1 MASMLQHLYHSV
13 LQDKVLLLIDD
24 EPVNLGMLSAYL
36 EEYQVEILVA
46 RDGKSGLDKAQRAH
60 PDLILLDIMM
70 PEIDGFE
77 TCRLLKTQDDT
88 RNIPVIF
95 MTALT
100 DIEHKVRAFQ
110 VGAVDYITKPLQ
122 QEEVLARIVTHVRL
136 HNLNEQLEQK
146 VRERT
151 NELVQTNQRL
161 QQEISERRHAEEALR
176 ESEARFRRLAEN
188 AKDMIYRISL
198 LDGQY
203 EYISPAV
210 ETITGYTPQEIYQ
223 SPKFIAQVIHPD
235 WKNYFVEGW
244 QNLMHGEVPPYY
256 EYQIL
261 HKSGETRWLNER
273 NVLIRDGNGNP
284 IAMEGIVTDITSRK
298 QAEEEVHRLNAE
310 LEQRVH
316 ERTVEL
322 EAANNELQS
331 FAYIVSH
338 DLKAPLR
345 AIAKLSQWLLEDYE
359 STFDAQGQEM
369 VNLLVSRVKRLD
381 NLIDGILEYSRIGRV
396 ASHIE
401 SIDLNQLL
409 PEVIDSLTPPPN
421 IQIAITSDLPLI
433 LGDTTR
439 IQQIFANLIGNA
451 MKFMD
456 KPQGNIHIDY
466 TEAGDFWQFSV
477 TDNGPGIEAQ
487 YYNRIFQIF
496 QTLKSRDELESTGIG
511 LTIVKKIVELYGG
524 KIWVESIMG
533 QGSTFYFTVPKNQ
546 SPLKKIGNDHCIL

>member
-1 MASMLQHLYHSV
+1 MESMLQHLYHSV

-24 EPVNLGMLSAYL
+24 EPMNLDMLAVYL
-36 EEYQVEILVA
+36 KKYPVKILVA
-46 RDGKSGLDKAQRAH
+46 WDGKSGLDKAQRAH

-77 TCRLLKTQDDT
+77 TCRMLKTRVDT
-88 RNIPVIF
+88 RDIPVIF

-110 VGAVDYITKPLQ
+110 AGAVDYITKPLQ

-136 HNLNEQLEQK
+136 HHLNEQLEQK

-151 NELVQTNQRL
+151 NELVRTNQRL
-161 QQEISERRHAEEALR
+161 QQEISERQQAEEALR

-188 AKDMIYRISL
+188 AKDMIYRML
-198 LDGQY
+198 LPEGRY
-203 EYISPAV
+203 EYISPAAADLSGYMP
-210 ETITGYTPQEIYQ
+210 EEWYANPELIRTI
-223 SPKFIAQVIHPD
+223 IHPD
-235 WKNYFVEGW
+235 WQTYFAFQWEKLLQGD
-244 QNLMHGEVPPYY
+244 LPPEY
-256 EYQIL
+256 EYQII
-261 HKSGETRWLNER
+261 HKSGDIKWVNQR
-273 NVLIRDGNGNP
+273 NVLIRDTENKP
-284 IAMEGIVTDITSRK
+284 IALEGIVTDITARK
-298 QAEEEVHRLNAE
+298 QAEEEVHRLNVE

-316 ERTVEL
+316 ERTAEL
-322 EAANNELQS
+322 EVANNELQS

-345 AIAKLSQWLLEDYE
+345 AIAKLSQWLLEDYG
-359 STFDAQGQEM
+359 SAFDAQGQDM
-369 VNLLVSRVKRLD
+369 VNLLISRVKRLD

-396 ASHIE
+396 DSHLE

-409 PEVIDSLTPPPN
+409 PEVIDSMTPPPN
-421 IQIAITSDLPLI
+421 IQIAIASELPLI

-456 KPQGNIHIDY
+456 KPRGIITISCED
-466 TEAGDFWQFSV
+466 AGADWRFSV
-477 TDNGPGIEAQ
+477 VDNGPGIDPK
-487 YYNRIFQIF
+487 YHDKIFQIF
-496 QTLKSRDELESTGIG
+496 QTLQPRDEFESTGIG

-524 KIWVESIMG
+524 KIWVESTIG
-533 QGSTFYFTVPKNQ
+533 QGSTFYFTVPKK
-546 SPLKKIGNDHCIL
+546 SESF

>member
-1 MASMLQHLYHSV
+1 MNSMFQQLYHPV

-24 EPVNLGMLSAYL
+24 EPVNLGMLTAYL
-36 EEYQVEILVA
+36 EEYQVEILAA
-46 RDGKSGLDKAQRAH
+46 RDGKSGIDKAQRSH

-100 DIEHKVRAFQ
+100 DITHKVRAFQ

-136 HNLNEQLEQK
+136 HHLNEQLEQK

-161 QQEISERRHAEEALR
+161 QQEISERQHAEDALR

-188 AKDMIYRISL
+188 AKDMIYRML
-198 LDGQY
+198 LPEGRY
-203 EYISPAV
+203 EYVSPAV
-210 ETITGYTPQEIYQ
+210 TELVGYPPEEWYANPRLIR
-223 SPKFIAQVIHPD
+223 KVIHPD
-235 WKNYFVEGW
+235 WQAYFAIQWEKLLQGD
-244 QNLMHGEVPPYY
+244 MPPEY
-256 EYQIL
+256 EYQII
-261 HKSGETRWLNER
+261 HKSGDIKWVNQR
-273 NVLIRDGNGNP
+273 NVLIRDAENTP
-284 IAMEGIVTDITSRK
+284 IAMEGIVTDITARK
-298 QAEEEVHRLNAE
+298 QAEEEIHRLNTE

-316 ERTVEL
+316 ERTAEL

-345 AIAKLSQWLLEDYE
+345 AIAKLSQWLLEDYG

-369 VNLLVSRVKRLD
+369 VNLLVSRVKRMD
-381 NLIDGILEYSRIGRV
+381 KLIDGVLEYSRIGRV
-396 ASHIE
+396 TGRFE
-401 SIDLNQLL
+401 PIDLNQLL
-409 PEVIDSLTPPPN
+409 PEVIDSLTTPPK
-421 IQIAITSDLPLI
+421 IQITIAPDLPVI
-433 LGDTTR
+433 IGDTIR
-439 IQQIFANLIGNA
+439 IQQVFANLIGNA
-451 MKFMD
+451 IKFMD
-456 KPQGNIHIDY
+456 KPRGIITISCKD
-466 TEAGDFWQFSV
+466 AGADWQFSV
-477 TDNGPGIEAQ
+477 ADNGPGIDPK
-487 YYNRIFQIF
+487 YHDKIFQIF
-496 QTLKSRDELESTGIG
+496 QTLHPRDELESTGIG

-524 KIWVESIMG
+524 TIWVDLG
-533 QGSTFYFTVPKNQ
+533 VGHGSTFCFILPKT
-546 SPLKKIGNDHCIL
+546 